1 MITGSLLLEQ
11 QQSHDHEPGEARRQH
26 GTRAGLGVH
35 APSAQVGGWPQ
46 VPRHGKLR
54 SMTDSGSAFS
64 PGAVASSTDPA
75 CDVAHGHAEA
85 PVTARTL
92 IAVFASPVAG
102 FLLAYARDTG
112 FSPVLVEPDPEH
124 ALAGFTAVRTLDGL
138 ADRGT
143 DVVVTDHHR
152 PELGAVLR
160 DALASPARW
169 VGVMGNP
176 RHPAPH
182 IPALT
187 ALGVPAGEIARVH
200 RPIGLNIGSQTPAEI
215 ALATVA
221 GLIADRNG
229 RPGGFEF

>member
-1 MITGSLLLEQ
+1 MSDSAITGPRSA
-11 QQSHDHEPGEARRQH
+11 SS
-26 GTRAGLGVH
+26 
-35 APSAQVGGWPQ
+35 APSTP
-46 VPRHGKLR
+46 H
-54 SMTDSGSAFS
+54 SALAA
-64 PGAVASSTDPA
+64 PADPS

-85 PVTARTL
+85 PVTERTL
-92 IAVFASPVAG
+92 IAVFASPVAR
-102 FLLAYARDTG
+102 FLLSYARDAG
-112 FSPVLVEPDPEH
+112 FRPLLVEPDAAVTAADGFP
-124 ALAGFTAVRTLDGL
+124 ASLALDGL
-138 ADRGT
+138 ADHGT

-187 ALGVPAGEIARVH
+187 ALGVPAGQIARVH
-200 RPIGLNIGSQTPAEI
+200 RPIGLNIGSRTPAEI

>member
-1 MITGSLLLEQ
+1 MSMSE
-11 QQSHDHEPGEARRQH
+11 S
-26 GTRAGLGVH
+26 GVT
-35 APSAQVGGWPQ
+35 ASPQ
-46 VPRHGKLR
+46 DPE
-54 SMTDSGSAFS
+54 
-64 PGAVASSTDPA
+64 ASSTDPA

-85 PVTARTL
+85 PVTERTL
-92 IAVFASPVAG
+92 VAVFASPVARY
-102 FLLAYARDTG
+102 LLAYARDAG
-112 FSPVLVEPDPEH
+112 FSPVLVEPDGEQ
-124 ALAGFTAVRTLDGL
+124 ALTGGDGFTAARALDGL

-152 PELGAVLR
+152 PELGEVLR

-187 ALGVPAGEIARVH
+187 ALGVPAEQIARVH
-200 RPIGLNIGSQTPAEI
+200 RPVGLNIGSHTPAEI